1 MSAGPAARRR
11 NNALLVAAA
20 QNVQDIVP
28 TEHESQVAFFEWWD
42 IWSRSMKLPT
52 NLCFAVPNGGQR
64 HPAVAA
70 KLKAEGVRSGTAD
83 VVLLLPRAGFHGLL
97 LEFKRENAPRSGSG
111 GGTKPQAEF
120 LLAARQQGYNALLV
134 YSTDEAIRVVRA
146 YVRQPATDDG
156 GRPAAPGGSVAGA
169 DLSVAI
175 VDIGRTGGA
184 ESGAM

>member
-1 MSAGPAARRR
+1 LIAGARLGRR
-11 NNALLVAAA
+11 NNALLVASA

-83 VVLLLPRAGFHGLL
+83 VMLLLARGGFHGLL
-97 LEFKRENAPRSGSG
+97 LEFKRENAPRGGSG
-111 GGTKPQAEF
+111 GATRPQAEF

-134 YSTDEAIRVVRA
+134 YSTDEAIHVVRT
-146 YVRQPATDDG
+146 YVGQRATDG
-156 GRPAAPGGSVAGA
+156 GGPAPQA
-169 DLSVAI
+169 AI

-184 ESGAM
+184 ESAAM